1 MGDPLRDQFGGTVS
15 SNSARDQFGGI
26 VVAKD
31 TDNSDKIL
39 PPAQRLFLEAT
50 GGIANWLQSDSPR
63 AQKTSEII
71 TAGLRGDQ
79 TKSETV
85 GQLEGQAFAGLG
97 DLLMEGV
104 SAAGRGLSYVTPD
117 FIEDEVM
124 NQLGIFFDQPL
135 MREGKEALIAGGQ
148 AWQNFS
154 QENPR
159 AARNIEAVV
168 NIGGV
173 GVPTKIGTDVAGAAL
188 KKNLPEMPSTRRQ
201 REAEQSMQVPE
212 TRGNRETARYRE
224 VETGFDGPV
233 TTSEAGP
240 VRPNTQVVRDPLQD
254 KAIKVGFDEALMPL
268 IRESSPTDR
277 RNMLES
283 LDIMEKAF
291 KNKAYSMTAR
301 TTDVAGNSILQRY
314 KLIKRVNEQAGNSI
328 DGYARRNLKNKKVAF
343 EEPVKNFLS
352 SLNDMGVKINPDL
365 SLDFRGSTIEGLAG
379 SERLLSLI
387 VKRMKSPRKNMS
399 AYEVHQFKR
408 FLDEQLDFGKKP
420 NTADGALST
429 NVENQIKTLRREM
442 DQVLDNNFSEYKKFN
457 DTYAESISAMQNF
470 QKAIG
475 NINLTSDN
483 ALSAVGTKLRGLD
496 SNAQYRIPLMDSV
509 QELQRLGVKYGGNFD
524 DNVAN
529 QVAFTLEL
537 DKIFGTRAE
546 ASFKGQIAQVVA
558 GMPTRSRTGNAIEIG
573 KLALKQGPN
582 TEAQFTAMRELL
594 ESFDKPFRSGP
605 FRE

>member
-1 MGDPLRDQFGGTVS
+1 MEPLTEEQKAAIESAMSNSS
-15 SNSARDQFGGI
+15 SNALSQEQQSVIEA
-26 VVAKD
+26 AK
-31 TDNSDKIL
+31 L

-50 GGIANWLQSDSPR
+50 GGVVDWLQSDSPR

-124 NQLGIFFDQPL
+124 NQLGIFFNQPL

-188 KKNLPEMPSTRRQ
+188 KKNIRDLGLPTEMPSTRRQ

-212 TRGNRETARYRE
+212 TRANRETARYRE

-240 VRPNTQVVRDPLQD
+240 VRPNTRIVKDPLQN

-328 DGYARRNLKNKKVAF
+328 DGYARRNLKNQVVPFK
-343 EEPVKNFLS
+343 EPVENFLS
-352 SLNDMGVKINPDL
+352 SLNKMGVKINPDL
-365 SLDFRGSTIEGLAG
+365 SLDFRGSTIEQLAG
-379 SERLLSLI
+379 SERL
-387 VKRMKSPRKNMS
+387 
-399 AYEVHQFKR
+399 
-408 FLDEQLDFGKKP
+408 
-420 NTADGALST
+420 
-429 NVENQIKTLRREM
+429 
-442 DQVLDNNFSEYKKFN
+442 
-457 DTYAESISAMQNF
+457 
-470 QKAIG
+470 
-475 NINLTSDN
+475 
-483 ALSAVGTKLRGLD
+483 
-496 SNAQYRIPLMDSV
+496 
-509 QELQRLGVKYGGNFD
+509 
-524 DNVAN
+524 
-529 QVAFTLEL
+529 
-537 DKIFGTRAE
+537 
-546 ASFKGQIAQVVA
+546 
-558 GMPTRSRTGNAIEIG
+558 
-573 KLALKQGPN
+573 
-582 TEAQFTAMRELL
+582 
-594 ESFDKPFRSGP
+594 
-605 FRE
+605 

>member
-1 MGDPLRDQFGGTVS
+1 METLTEEQKAAIESAMSNSS
-15 SNSARDQFGGI
+15 SNALSQEQQSVIEA
-26 VVAKD
+26 AK
-31 TDNSDKIL
+31 L
-39 PPAQRLFLEAT
+39 PPAQSLFLEAT
-50 GGIANWLQSDSPR
+50 GGVVDWLQSDSPR

-85 GQLEGQAFAGLG
+85 GQLEGQAFAAFG

-104 SAAGRGLSYVTPD
+104 NAAGRGLSYVTPD

-135 MREGKEALIAGGQ
+135 MRKGKEALIAGGQ

-168 NIGGV
+168 NVSSV
-173 GVPTKIGTDVAGAAL
+173 GVPTKIGTDVAGTAL

-233 TTSEAGP
+233 TTSQAGP

-254 KAIKVGFDEALMPL
+254 KAIKVGFDEATIPL

-328 DGYARRNLKNKKVAF
+328 DGYARRNLKNEKVAF
-343 EEPVKNFLS
+343 KEPVENFLS
-352 SLNDMGVKINPDL
+352 SLNKMGVKINPDL
-365 SLDFRGSTIEGLAG
+365 SLDFRGSTIEQLAG
-379 SERLLSLI
+379 SERLLSLV
-387 VKRMKSPRKNMS
+387 VKRMKSPRENMN

-408 FLDEQLDFGKKP
+408 FLDEQLDYGKNP
-420 NTADGALST
+420 NTSDGALST

-442 DQVLDNNFSEYKKFN
+442 DQVLDNNFPEYKKFN

-470 QKAIG
+470 QKVIG

-509 QELQRLGVKYGGNFD
+509 EELQRLGVKYGGNFD

-537 DKIFGTRAE
+537 DKVFGTRAE
-546 ASFKGQIAQVVA
+546 ASLKGQIAQVVA
-558 GMPTRSRTGNAIEIG
+558 GVPTRGKTGNAIEFG